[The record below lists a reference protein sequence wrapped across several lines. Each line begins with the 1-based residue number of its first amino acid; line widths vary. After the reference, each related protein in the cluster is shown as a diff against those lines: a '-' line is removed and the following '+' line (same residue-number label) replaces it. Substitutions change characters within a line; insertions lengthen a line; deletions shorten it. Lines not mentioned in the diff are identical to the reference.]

1 MIKFQKYLFKT
12 SIIGLCGGVLCFS
25 PLAKAESFQDALTAA
40 LNYHPSVDA
49 VTAARQSLEDKKVEE
64 WSAQFPEIN
73 VNATAGRVYG
83 DNATSRGLSVT
94 RGAGYSYLWEG
105 SAAVTQPLFD
115 GFETEERIEAAED
128 RLRSANL
135 EIYDVR
141 ENLALETAQAY
152 FDVMRSK
159 EALDMIKEH
168 NQQINDYH
176 DRIVIMVD
184 EGVSDTAELKLAEDI
199 TILLDNIYEDYNAQY
214 LQAQAVYQQLTGDR
228 PSGHMSLP
236 EWDHTYFPATLKDAM
251 GILKAHPALKAAEYS
266 ISASEHDVEAEKSTF
281 YPDVDG
287 ELSFLKKDLDDIIGG
302 EVTDARAVVKMN
314 WNFSTGGAQ
323 YARIRQRQAAKFETE
338 AQRRDLER
346 QLAQTLQQAWVE
358 YESAERIADNMGRRK
373 QINQELFDT
382 NQTQFEGA
390 QIRLLQLMQSEN
402 QYFQT
407 RLEYI
412 NAKYRQKLSELA
424 VLAALGELQETMGVN
439 APDVEYVYKSP
450 FRFDDDE

>member
-1 MIKFQKYLFKT
+1 MIKLQKYLLKT
-12 SIIGLCGGVLCFS
+12 SVIGLCGGVLCLS
-25 PLAKAESFQDALTAA
+25 SLAHAESFRDALSAA

-49 VTAARQSLEDKKVEE
+49 ATAARQSLEDKKVEE

-73 VNATAGRVYG
+73 VNASAGRVYG

-94 RGAGYSYLWEG
+94 RGSGYSYLWEG

-115 GFETEERIEAAED
+115 GFETDERIQAAED

-159 EALDMIKEH
+159 EALDMIKDH
-168 NQQINDYH
+168 NQQISDYH

-236 EWDHTYFPATLKDAM
+236 EWDHSHFPPTLEDAM
-251 GILKAHPALKAAEYS
+251 GILKGHPSLKAAEYN
-266 ISASEHDVEAEKSTF
+266 INASEHDVEAEKSTF

-338 AQRRDLER
+338 AQQRELER
-346 QLAQTLQQAWVE
+346 QLSQVLQQAWVE
-358 YESAERIADNMGRRK
+358 HESAGRIADNMGRRK
-373 QINQELFDT
+373 QINQELFET

-450 FRFDDDE
+450 FRFDDDD